1 MKTPTN
7 EYEMI
12 KENWNENISIIK
24 DKKTK
29 NLCICKKI
37 FMKSEKE
44 IMNAENEAKILSK
57 LSHKNIVKYY
67 ESFKE
72 NNYLFI
78 IMEFCSKGDLR
89 RLIEKAKEDNKH
101 IYQSFIKS
109 IVLDICSGIKEIHEK
124 NIIHR
129 DLKPENIFISKDNT
143 FKIGDFGIS
152 KKLVGTSHAKT
163 GGIGTSNYIA
173 PEVLNCK
180 EYNNKVD
187 IWSLGCIIYELFT
200 LEKCFGFD
208 ENIMAM
214 LNKINNGEH
223 GKIDL
228 NIYSSDWQDLID
240 SLLQKDPNKRPN
252 IKDVYDKVNKLKDNV
267 PKKITFTF
275 ARMFRGS
282 RELQFIDISIMD
294 THGVFDYSE
303 MCQDCVKLETIKLPT
318 IYNENSKMDNM
329 FKNCYNLKEIYL
341 KSDLNI
347 NLLKNQLKKD
357 NINPKIII
365 V

>member
-1 MKTPTN
+1 MKTPKN

-12 KENWNENISIIK
+12 KENLNENISVIK
-24 DKKTK
+24 NKKT
-29 NLCICKKI
+29 NDFFICKKI
-37 FMKSEKE
+37 FMKNEKE
-44 IMNAENEAKILSK
+44 IMNAENEAKILEK
-57 LSHKNIVKYY
+57 LDHKNIVKYY

-78 IMEFCSKGDLR
+78 IMEFCRKGDLR
-89 RLIEKAKEDNKH
+89 SLIEKVKKNNKH
-101 IYQSFIKS
+101 IYQGLIKS
-109 IVLDICSGIKEIHEK
+109 IVLDICSGIKEIHER

-129 DLKPENIFISKDNT
+129 DLKPENIFISEDNT

-152 KKLVGTSHAKT
+152 KKLVGTTHTKT
-163 GGIGTSNYIA
+163 GGIGTTYYIA
-173 PEVLNCK
+173 PEILNYK
-180 EYNNKVD
+180 EYDNKVD

-200 LEKCFGFD
+200 LEKCFGYD
-208 ENIMAM
+208 ENLISMV
-214 LNKINNGEH
+214 NKINNGEH
-223 GKIDL
+223 GKINL
-228 NIYSSDWQDLID
+228 NIYSSDWQELID
-240 SLLQKDPNKRPN
+240 SLLQKDPKNRPN
-252 IKDVYDKVNKLKDNV
+252 IKDVYDKVNKLKDNE
-267 PKKITFTF
+267 PRKITFSF
-275 ARMFRGS
+275 ARMFSGS
-282 RELQFIDISIMD
+282 RELKIIDISIMD